1 MKSDSPYIAQMLECA
16 AKARRYVGEMSHDE
30 FLKDEKT
37 QSAVLMQLQQMGE
50 MAKRVS
56 DTTKKEVDVPWKKI
70 AGFRDV
76 VAHDYVDV
84 DLENAWKIL
93 SLDLTKTESSLSAYL
108 KEHPLPKEEV

>member
-1 MKSDSPYIAQMLECA
+1 MKSDSPYVAQMLECA
-16 AKARRYVGEMSHDE
+16 AKIRRYVGGMTYEE

-37 QSAVLMQLQQMGE
+37 QSAVLMQLQQIGE

-56 DTTKKEVDVPWKKI
+56 EKTKTEVDVPWKKI

-76 VAHDYVDV
+76 VAHDYIDI

-93 SLDLTKTESSLSAYL
+93 SLDLTQTESALVAYL
-108 KEHPLPKEEV
+108 AQHPLPEAKN

>member
-16 AKARRYVGEMSHDE
+16 AKIGRYVGEMSYEE

-56 DTTKKEVDVPWKKI
+56 EKTKTEVDVPWKKI

-84 DLENAWKIL
+84 DLENAWKII
-93 SLDLTKTESSLSAYL
+93 SLDLTQTEAPLVAYL
-108 KEHPLPKEEV
+108 KEHPLPEIKN

>member
-1 MKSDSPYIAQMLECA
+1 MLECA
-16 AKARRYVGEMSHDE
+16 AKVRRYVGEMSYEE
-30 FLKDEKT
+30 FLQDAKT

-56 DTTKKEVDVPWKKI
+56 EKTKTEVDVPWKKI

-84 DLENAWKIL
+84 DLENAWKIS
-93 SLDLTKTESSLSAYL
+93 SLDLTKPESSLAAYL
-108 KEHPLPKEEV
+108 AQPPLPKEEV